1 MSAHRHPAASIPA
14 SWCARGLWRRFAVG
28 CRTRLQRILIMATV
42 HRRRPFRAVLVS
54 ASVVLASLW
63 LVSIFWSHES
73 SPLSL
78 ASRAEAAE
86 PAPTT
91 TAGAP
96 AIKFNRDIRQLLS
109 DNCYHCHGP
118 DAKHREADLR
128 LDQRDAA
135 ITAKAIVPGKISE
148 SELVRRVN
156 STDPDVMMP
165 PPESNKKLSPEQ
177 KKLLTDWVA
186 QGAEYEAHWSF
197 TPLKRPAVPAT
208 KPPQASPIDA
218 FIVAELEE
226 QKLKNSPAAAKHEQ
240 LRRLSLDLIG
250 LPPTPAEV
258 AEFVNDDDY
267 NAYAKQ
273 VDRLLASPHF
283 GERWA
288 TWWFDVARF
297 TDTVGYHGD
306 QNARNFPYRDYV
318 IDSFNKNKPFD
329 LFTREQLAGDLLPN
343 PTPEQLTAT
352 GFNRLNMVTREG
364 GAQPKEYLAKY
375 NADRVKTVATTW
387 LGATLGCAECHDHK
401 FDPFS
406 QKDFYALAA
415 FFGDVQQ
422 WGVYSDYGYTPN
434 PDLKGFNND
443 YPFPPEIQVE
453 NAGLAAREKKLG
465 EQLAQLAQQSP
476 DTLLK
481 TSHWKTWL
489 DEVQNFLLANPTG
502 WQVLDPLTEGE
513 DAQSTAKTGDG
524 YLLPNFAIKESRGQK
539 IAANTAILTFP
550 APATSIAALRL
561 ELGTSADPQKD
572 PLKRGNVKLTAA
584 IYRGLKSRPVTI
596 YYAAGEHQKPKY
608 NNGQEQLGVQNGWQ
622 TTGSNDEVQKSV
634 WLLDPPAQLD
644 KDELL
649 VIALAGEVS
658 PVRLSYSPLSSPNP
672 LLIGNLEQVK
682 ALRRP
687 PHNVNTAFWTTAI
700 LSLPQDIQPSFKDQ
714 WAAAKKLAA
723 EYHAC
728 RGGKTWTLVT
738 KALDKPLPV
747 RVFPRGNWQ
756 DETLPELQPETLHFL
771 PGLKAAAGKRY
782 SRLDLANW
790 ICSPENPLT
799 ARTITNRLWKE
810 FFGHGLSRA
819 VDDLGAQ
826 GDAPS
831 HPELLD
837 WLAVEFR
844 ENGWDVKQ
852 LMRLIVMSDTYRQA
866 AATRPELRKL
876 DPGNRLLSF
885 QNPRRLDAEFVR
897 DNALAIAGI
906 LNLDMG
912 GPSVKPYQPADYY
925 DALQFPSRKYTADID
940 DRQYR
945 RGVYMHW
952 QRTFLHPMLANFDAP
967 SREECTALRVVSNT
981 PQQALTLLNDPTFV
995 EAARAFAE
1003 RLLTA
1008 DPAVSKSSI
1017 TRIDQAFRLAV
1028 AREPTAKERAS
1039 LLTYLESQR
1048 KLFQSGEADPDK
1060 LLAVGLRPANDKL
1073 DKVELA
1079 VWTSLCRVMLNL
1091 HETVT
1096 R

>member
-1 MSAHRHPAASIPA
+1 LLSASLVIGAMSMIWFAASSGNFIE
-14 SWCARGLWRRFAVG
+14 
-28 CRTRLQRILIMATV
+28 TR
-42 HRRRPFRAVLVS
+42 
-54 ASVVLASLW
+54 
-63 LVSIFWSHES
+63 SI
-73 SPLSL
+73 
-78 ASRAEAAE
+78 AADE
-86 PAPTT
+86 PATNSAPAKNLAPAGK
-91 TAGAP
+91 AGATT
-96 AIKFNRDIRQLLS
+96 IKFNRDIRQLLS

-128 LDQRDAA
+128 LDVRDAA
-135 ITAKAIVPGKISE
+135 IEARAIVPGKIGE
-148 SELVRRVN
+148 SELVRRIT
-156 STDPDVMMP
+156 SADPDVMMP
-165 PPESNKKLSPEQ
+165 PPESQKKLSAEQ
-177 KKLLTDWVA
+177 KKLLSDWIA

-197 TPLKRPAVPAT
+197 TPLKRPAVPT
-208 KPPQASPIDA
+208 VKSNPASPIDA
-218 FIVAELEE
+218 FIHAELEE
-226 QKLKNSPAAAKHEQ
+226 QKLKPSPAAAKHEQ

-250 LPPTPAEV
+250 LPPTPEEV
-258 AEFVNDDDY
+258 AAFVKDESPE
-267 NAYAKQ
+267 AYAKQ

-297 TDTVGYHGD
+297 TDTVGFHGD

-387 LGATLGCAECHDHK
+387 LGSTLGCAECHNHK
-401 FDPFS
+401 FDPFT

-443 YPFPPEIQVE
+443 FPFPPEIQVE
-453 NAGLAAREKKLG
+453 SPALKARQKKIAAELHKLALDNVATGAVTQIISEG
-465 EQLAQLAQQSP
+465 QQ
-476 DTLLK
+476 
-481 TSHWKTWL
+481 
-489 DEVQNFLLANPTG
+489 FLQKHATG
-502 WQVLDPLTEGE
+502 WQVLQAEE
-513 DAQSTAKTGDG
+513 EQNAS
-524 YLLPNFAIKESRGQK
+524 KESSADKEGFFRPDF
-539 IAANTAILTFP
+539 AASEKKGKNVPAGSAKLTFT
-550 APATSIAALRL
+550 APENSIAAIRL
-561 ELGTSADPQKD
+561 ELGPTTDAKKQ
-572 PLKRGNVKLTAA
+572 PLKRGHVKLSAA
-584 IYRGLKSRPVTI
+584 LVKGKKTRALPIYFAS
-596 YYAAGEHQKPKY
+596 ADHAKPKY
-608 NNGQEQLGVQNGWQ
+608 SNGQEILGVHNGWQ
-622 TTGSNDEVQKSV
+622 PENGKADQVLKSV
-634 WLLDPPAQLD
+634 WLLDPPVQPEN
-644 KDELL
+644 DEQL
-649 VIALAGEVS
+649 VITLTGEVS
-658 PVRLSYSPLSSPNP
+658 PVRISVSPFAALDPLEVCNPEILNQVKLAKISGDIFDYPLPCPDEVHDLALLSSP
-672 LLIGNLEQVK
+672 LTRKDRWEQ
-682 ALRRP
+682 
-687 PHNVNTAFWTTAI
+687 
-700 LSLPQDIQPSFKDQ
+700 
-714 WAAAKKLAA
+714 AKKLAQQ
-723 EYHAC
+723 YHEC
-728 RGGKTWTLVT
+728 RNGKAWTLVT
-738 KALDKPLPV
+738 KSLAKPLPI

-756 DETLPELQPETLHFL
+756 DESQPELLPETLHFL
-771 PGLKAAAGKRY
+771 PGLKAEEGKRY
-782 SRLDLANW
+782 TRLDLANW

-810 FFGHGLSRA
+810 FFGHGISRA

-844 ENGWDVKQ
+844 ENGWDMKK
-852 LMRLIVMSDTYRQA
+852 LIKTIVMSDTYRQSA
-866 AATRPELRKL
+866 KTRPEMRNI
-876 DPGNRLLSF
+876 DPNNRLLAF

-912 GPSVKPYQPADYY
+912 GPSVKPYQPDDYY
-925 DALQFPSRKYTADID
+925 DALQFPNRKYTADTD

-967 SREECTALRVVSNT
+967 SREECTAIRVVSNT

-1003 RLLTA
+1003 RLLTEGLGTNVEEIA
-1008 DPAVSKSSI
+1008 
-1017 TRIDQAFRLAV
+1017 RIDRAFELAV
-1028 AREPTAKERAS
+1028 GRPATARERAS
-1039 LLTYLESQR
+1039 LMNFLNSQR
-1048 KLFQSGEADPDK
+1048 KLFKSGEADPDK
-1060 LLAVGLRPANDKL
+1060 LLKVGLRPANQEL

-1079 VWTSLCRVMLNL
+1079 AWTSLCRVVLNL

>member
-1 MSAHRHPAASIPA
+1 
-14 SWCARGLWRRFAVG
+14 
-28 CRTRLQRILIMATV
+28 MATV
-42 HRRRPFRAVLVS
+42 HRRRPLRAVLVS

-63 LVSIFWSHES
+63 LASIFWSPES

-78 ASRAEAAE
+78 ATRAEAAE
-86 PAPTT
+86 PVSTATASTT
-91 TAGAP
+91 K
-96 AIKFNRDIRQLLS
+96 IKFNRDIRQLLS

-135 ITAKAIVPGKISE
+135 ITAKAIVPSKISE

-165 PPESNKKLSPEQ
+165 PPESQKKLSPEQ

-197 TPLKRPAVPAT
+197 TPLKRPALPLGKNNAKT
-208 KPPQASPIDA
+208 AIDV
-218 FIVAELEE
+218 FIRAELAE
-226 QKLKNSPAAAKHEQ
+226 QNLKQSPPAAKHEQ

-250 LPPTPAEV
+250 LPPTPEEV
-258 AEFVNDDDY
+258 AAFVKDDSPT
-267 NAYAKQ
+267 AYEAQ
-273 VDRLLASPHF
+273 VDRLLKSPHF

-387 LGATLGCAECHDHK
+387 LGSTLGCAECHDHK

-422 WGVYSDYGYTPN
+422 WGVYSDYSYTMN
-434 PDLKGFNND
+434 PELKGFNND
-443 YPFPPEIQVE
+443 FPFPPEIQVE
-453 NAGLAAREKKLG
+453 SA
-465 EQLAQLAQQSP
+465 S
-476 DTLLK
+476 LK
-481 TSHWKTWL
+481 TRIEKLTHQFIDKHVAPAAQSNTQVEQWATQMREWL
-489 DEVQNFLLANPTG
+489 TKHPTG
-502 WQVLDPLTEGE
+502 WQILVPE
-513 DAQSTAKTGDG
+513 DAPDLNKEKLASTALGEGFFRPTYTK
-524 YLLPNFAIKESRGQK
+524 KE
-539 IAANTAILTFP
+539 
-550 APATSIAALRL
+550 APANDPKKKADPKAKATNQASLAFSLDLPSIALVRL
-561 ELGTSADPQKD
+561 ELGKTSDTKLD
-572 PLKRGNVKLTAA
+572 KRGPVKL
-584 IYRGLKSRPVTI
+584 SF
-596 YYAAGEHQKPKY
+596 
-608 NNGQEQLGVQNGWQ
+608 
-622 TTGSNDEVQKSV
+622 
-634 WLLDPPAQLD
+634 AQLD
-644 KDELL
+644 AKGKSKPIKLQLALSDQAKPSYRSGAEIFDLQGGWIVPAESADSVLRSVWIFERPVAWNPGDKL
-649 VIALAGEVS
+649 VVTVDGVVS
-658 PVRLSYSPLSSPNP
+658 PIRVSATPLGSLQPLQEISSKLLETLISPDPPGRDMIPAVILAWYLSRTDLNP
-672 LLIGNLEQVK
+672 TEHAATQQLIREIASYKNGK
-682 ALRRP
+682 A
-687 PHNVNTAFWTTAI
+687 
-700 LSLPQDIQPSFKDQ
+700 
-714 WAAAKKLAA
+714 
-723 EYHAC
+723 
-728 RGGKTWTLVT
+728 WTLVT
-738 KALDKPLPV
+738 KSLPKPLPV

-756 DETLPELQPETLHFL
+756 DESQPELSPETLHFL
-771 PGLKAAAGKRY
+771 PGLKAEAGKRY

-810 FFGHGLSRA
+810 FFGHGISRA

-837 WLAVEFR
+837 WLAVDFR
-844 ENGWDVKQ
+844 ENGWDVKKLIKQ
-852 LMRLIVMSDTYRQA
+852 IVMSETYRQSA
-866 AATRPELRKL
+866 KARPELRNL
-876 DPGNRLLSF
+876 DPGNRLLAF

-906 LNLDMG
+906 LNLDLG

-925 DALQFPSRKYTADID
+925 DALQFPNRKYTADVD

-967 SREECTALRVVSNT
+967 SREECTAIRVVSNT

-995 EAARAFAE
+995 EAARALAE
-1003 RLLTA
+1003 RLMTE
-1008 DPAVSKSSI
+1008 DPEVSKSSI
-1017 TRIDQAFRLAV
+1017 TKIDRAYQLALS
-1028 AREPTAKERAS
+1028 REPTAKERAS
-1039 LLTYLESQR
+1039 LLQFLDTQR
-1048 KLFQSGEADPDK
+1048 KLFQSGEANPDK
-1060 LLAVGLRPANDKL
+1060 LLVVGLRPANPKL

-1079 VWTSLCRVMLNL
+1079 AWTSLCRVVLNL

>member
-1 MSAHRHPAASIPA
+1 MMLRWNLRRWLAASFAVVAACLLCSLWGSGDLGLARSLAADAPGKDAAPAAQA
-14 SWCARGLWRRFAVG
+14 SS
-28 CRTRLQRILIMATV
+28 T
-42 HRRRPFRAVLVS
+42 
-54 ASVVLASLW
+54 
-63 LVSIFWSHES
+63 
-73 SPLSL
+73 
-78 ASRAEAAE
+78 
-86 PAPTT
+86 
-91 TAGAP
+91 

-135 ITAKAIVPGKISE
+135 IEAKAIVPGKISE
-148 SELVRRVN
+148 SELVRRIN
-156 STDPDVMMP
+156 STDPNVMMP
-165 PPESNKKLSPEQ
+165 PPESQKKLSPAQ
-177 KKLLTDWVA
+177 KKLMTDWVA

-197 TPLKRPAVPAT
+197 NPLKRPVVPTT
-208 KPPQASPIDA
+208 KTKLASPIDA
-218 FIVAELEE
+218 FIYAELNE
-226 QKLKNSPAAAKHEQ
+226 QKLKPSPAAAKHEQ

-250 LPPTPAEV
+250 LPPTPEEV
-258 AEFVNDDDY
+258 AAFANDDSPD
-267 NAYAKQ
+267 AYAKQ

-318 IDSFNKNKPFD
+318 IDSFNQNKPFD

-343 PTPEQLTAT
+343 PTTEQLVAT

-387 LGATLGCAECHDHK
+387 LGSTLGCAECHDHK

-422 WGVYSDYGYTPN
+422 WGVYSDYGYSPN
-434 PDLKGFNND
+434 LDLKGFNND
-443 YPFPPEIQVE
+443 FPFPPEIQVV
-453 NAGLAAREKKLG
+453 NAALKERASKIERQLLNMALELQKKNSVPFVKTYAEDLAYW
-465 EQLAQLAQQSP
+465 
-476 DTLLK
+476 LK
-481 TSHWKTWL
+481 NH
-489 DEVQNFLLANPTG
+489 PTG
-502 WQVLDPLTEGE
+502 WQVLQPEADQETPENSAADKEGFLRP
-513 DAQSTAKTGDG
+513 SYAKTEAKG
-524 YLLPNFAIKESRGQK
+524 KEK
-539 IAANTAILTFP
+539 P
-550 APATSIAALRL
+550 AGMAKLIFSTPGSSIAAVRL
-561 ELGTSADPQKD
+561 ELGTTPNTKKQ
-572 PLKRGNVKLTAA
+572 PLKRGTVKLTAA
-584 IYRGLKSRPVTI
+584 LVNDKNKSRPLSI
-596 YYAAGEHQKPKY
+596 YFATAEHARPRY
-608 NNGQEQLGVQNGWQ
+608 SSGQEALGIQGNWTPVAGLDDQ
-622 TTGSNDEVQKSV
+622 TLSSV
-634 WLLDPPAQLD
+634 WLIDQAVKPEP
-644 KDELL
+644 DEQL
-649 VIALAGEVS
+649 VITLTGEVA
-658 PVRLSYSPLSSPNP
+658 PVRLSVSPISALDPLQIASEEQLRTLSFALNQISTKSEAWKSFLVTALLSSPTLP
-672 LLIGNLEQVK
+672 KEL
-682 ALRRP
+682 
-687 PHNVNTAFWTTAI
+687 WTEV
-700 LSLPQDIQPSFKDQ
+700 
-714 WAAAKKLAA
+714 KKLAH
-723 EYHAC
+723 EVHEC
-728 RGGKTWTLVT
+728 RNGKTWTLVT
-738 KALDKPLPV
+738 KSLAKPLPV

-756 DETLPELQPETLHFL
+756 DESQPELSPETLHFL
-771 PGLKAAAGKRY
+771 PGLKAEKGKRY
-782 SRLDLANW
+782 TRLDLANW

-799 ARTITNRLWKE
+799 ARTIANRLWKE
-810 FFGHGLSRA
+810 FFGRGISTA

-844 ENGWDVKQ
+844 ENGWDVKK
-852 LMRLIVMSDTYRQA
+852 LIKLIVMSDTYRQSA
-866 AATRPELRKL
+866 KARPELRNL
-876 DPGNRLLSF
+876 DPSNRLLAF

-897 DNALAIAGI
+897 DNALSIAGI

-925 DALQFPSRKYTADID
+925 DALQFPDRKYTADVD

-967 SREECTALRVVSNT
+967 SREECTAIRVVSNT

-1003 RLLTA
+1003 RVLTDE
-1008 DPAVSKSSI
+1008 DPTVSGSSI
-1017 TRIDQAFRLAV
+1017 TRIDQAFRLALL
-1028 AREPTAKERAS
+1028 REPTAKERAS
-1039 LLTYLESQR
+1039 LLTYLDSQR
-1048 KLFQSGEADPDK
+1048 KLFASGEADPDK
-1060 LLAVGLRPANDKL
+1060 LLKVGLRPANAKL

-1079 VWTSLCRVMLNL
+1079 AWTSLCRVVLNL

>member
-1 MSAHRHPAASIPA
+1 MMLRWNLRRSFSALLGIGVVS
-14 SWCARGLWRRFAVG
+14 
-28 CRTRLQRILIMATV
+28 LI
-42 HRRRPFRAVLVS
+42 
-54 ASVVLASLW
+54 W
-63 LVSIFWSHES
+63 LVAS
-73 SPLSL
+73 SGDLAAPRSL
-78 ASRAEAAE
+78 AADAPAKETAPAKEASN
-86 PAPTT
+86 PAKAGTT
-91 TAGAP
+91 

-128 LDQRDAA
+128 LDVRDAA
-135 ITAKAIVPGKISE
+135 IEARAIVPGKTSE
-148 SELVRRVN
+148 SELVRRIT
-156 STDPDVMMP
+156 STDPEVLMP
-165 PPESNKKLSPEQ
+165 PPESQKKLSAEQ
-177 KKLLTDWVA
+177 KKLLADWIA

-197 TPLKRPAVPAT
+197 TPLKRPAVPAMQP
-208 KPPQASPIDA
+208 KPASPIDA
-218 FIVAELEE
+218 FIRAELAE
-226 QKLKNSPAAAKHEQ
+226 QKVKPSAPAAKHAQ

-250 LPPTPAEV
+250 LPPTPEEV
-258 AEFVNDDDY
+258 AAFVKDESPD
-267 NAYAKQ
+267 AYAKQ
-273 VDRLLASPHF
+273 VERLLASPHF

-387 LGATLGCAECHDHK
+387 LGATLGCAECHNHK
-401 FDPFS
+401 FDPFT

-453 NAGLAAREKKLG
+453 SPALEAREKKL
-465 EQLAQLAQQSP
+465 EQQLAALAQEYLKKLH
-476 DTLLK
+476 DTPYWGPWWLGVNEFLK
-481 TSHWKTWL
+481 
-489 DEVQNFLLANPTG
+489 ANPSG
-502 WQVLDPLTEGE
+502 WQVLQPEFDQSDPKASAADKEGFLNP
-513 DAQSTAKTGDG
+513 SFTAGEVVDKKGKKTPAG
-524 YLLPNFAIKESRGQK
+524 
-539 IAANTAILTFP
+539 TTTLTFT
-550 APATSIAALRL
+550 APQTSIAAIRL
-561 ELGTSADPQKD
+561 ELGTTSDPKKV
-572 PLKRGNVKLTAA
+572 PLKRGSVKLTAA
-584 IYRGLKSRPVTI
+584 LVIGKKSRQLPI
-596 YYAAGEHQKPKY
+596 YYAAADHAKPRY
-608 NNGQEQLGVQNGWQ
+608 SSGQELLGVQGGW
-622 TTGSNDEVQKSV
+622 TPDGPADKVLTSV
-634 WLLDPPAQLD
+634 WLLDPPVQPG
-644 KDELL
+644 KNEQL
-649 VIALAGEVS
+649 VITLAGDVS
-658 PVRLSYSPLSSPNP
+658 PVRLSFSPLSCLNP
-672 LLIGNLEQVK
+672 LEIGSSDQLAALHKPFSAENVTFWATAALSSPQHDFSSLKEQW
-682 ALRRP
+682 P
-687 PHNVNTAFWTTAI
+687 AI
-700 LSLPQDIQPSFKDQ
+700 
-714 WAAAKKLAA
+714 KKLAQ
-723 EYHAC
+723 EYHEC
-728 RGGKTWTLVT
+728 CNGKAWTLVT
-738 KALDKPLPV
+738 KALPKPLPI

-756 DETLPELQPETLHFL
+756 DESQPELQPETLHFL
-771 PGLKAAAGKRY
+771 PGLRAEPGKRY
-782 SRLDLANW
+782 TRLDLANW

-799 ARTITNRLWKE
+799 ARTIANRLWKE
-810 FFGHGLSRA
+810 FFGHGISRA

-844 ENGWDVKQ
+844 ENGWDVKK
-852 LMRLIVMSDTYRQA
+852 LIKTIVMSDTYRQSA
-866 AATRPELRKL
+866 KTRPELRNI
-876 DPGNRLLSF
+876 DPNNRLLAF

-912 GPSVKPYQPADYY
+912 GPSIKPYQPDDYY
-925 DALQFPSRKYTADID
+925 DALQFPNRKYITDTD

-967 SREECTALRVVSNT
+967 SREECTAIRVVSNT

-1003 RLLTA
+1003 RLLTYPVNTNTP
-1008 DPAVSKSSI
+1008 DLD
-1017 TRIDQAFRLAV
+1017 RIDRAFELAV
-1028 AREPTAKERAS
+1028 ARPASASERVS
-1039 LLTYLESQR
+1039 LLDYLASQR
-1048 KLFQSGEADPDK
+1048 KLFASGEADPDK
-1060 LLAVGLRPANDKL
+1060 LLKVGLRPANTKL

-1079 VWTSLCRVMLNL
+1079 AWTSLCRVVLNL